1 MSYIMMGLGWILR
14 LCSQLTGN
22 YGVAVIIFTIIIKAV
37 LMPLTLKQQRSM
49 LRMQKVQPLM
59 NDLQKKYGNDKDKLN
74 QEMMKLYKKYDVNPA
89 SGCLPML
96 IQLPILMML
105 YWVVKK
111 PVVYIMGFGEG
122 DVWRIVSAVTEWSD
136 GSPEKMNMFLS
147 MVGIDSIDKLT
158 ADAYKMF
165 GQYEIQIARFLHA
178 VPDVMNNHWITESG
192 KNYVVINF
200 SFLGMDLSQTPN
212 LGAFAGLFLGRIN
225 NLDLS
230 TVLLW
235 SIPLLSGVS
244 AYATSKISQAQNPT
258 QQQTNENGEPMAN
271 SMKSMMI
278 IMPFMSAWFAFTL
291 PSAVG
296 LHWIVS
302 NIIAI
307 LQQLILAKII
317 DPGITEEQIE
327 GEIVNAKKNRK
338 KRKK

>member
-14 LCSQLTGN
+14 LCSRLTGN
-22 YGVAVIIFTIIIKAV
+22 YGVAVILFSILIKAV
-37 LMPLTLKQQRSM
+37 LMPLTVKQQTSM
-49 LRMQKVQPLM
+49 LRMQKMQPLL
-59 NDLQKKYGNDKDKLN
+59 NDLQKKYGHDKDKMN
-74 QEMMKLYKKYDVNPA
+74 REMMKLYQKYDVNPA

-122 DVWRIVSAVTEWSD
+122 DVWRIVSAVTEWSEGD
-136 GSPEKMNMFLS
+136 PERLNRFLS
-147 MVGIDSIDKLT
+147 MVGVDSMSALT
-158 ADAYKMF
+158 DNAYKMF

-178 VPDVMNNHWITESG
+178 VPEVMNNHWITAAG
-192 KNYVVINF
+192 KNYDVINF
-200 SFLGMDLSQTPN
+200 SFLGMDLSQTPD
-212 LGAFAGLFLGRIN
+212 LGAFFGLFLGKIDG
-225 NLDLS
+225 LTLS

-235 SIPLLSGVS
+235 SIPLLSGLS
-244 AYATSKISQAQNPT
+244 AYATSKISQAQNP
-258 QQQTNENGEPMAN
+258 QQQSEAAEAAAG
-271 SMKSMMI
+271 SMKTMMI

-296 LHWIVS
+296 LYWIIN

-307 LQQLILAKII
+307 LQQVVLARVLN
-317 DPGITEEQIE
+317 PGITDDQIE

>member
-1 MSYIMMGLGWILR
+1 MMGLGWILR

-147 MVGIDSIDKLT
+147 MVGIDSIDKLA

-200 SFLGMDLSQTPN
+200 SFLGMDLSQT
-212 LGAFAGLFLGRIN
+212 
-225 NLDLS
+225 
-230 TVLLW
+230 
-235 SIPLLSGVS
+235 
-244 AYATSKISQAQNPT
+244 
-258 QQQTNENGEPMAN
+258 
-271 SMKSMMI
+271 
-278 IMPFMSAWFAFTL
+278 
-291 PSAVG
+291 
-296 LHWIVS
+296 
-302 NIIAI
+302 
-307 LQQLILAKII
+307 
-317 DPGITEEQIE
+317 
-327 GEIVNAKKNRK
+327 
-338 KRKK
+338 